1 MRLGRPAAKANGEC
15 EDESELTP
23 DNRRQGPPNEI
34 RCCKQGQSS
43 RSLHASFGAQLAVC
57 EQMVCLAPCIAA
69 EVLPSIASHKRVP
82 DPIFL

>member
-1 MRLGRPAAKANGEC
+1 MEC

-23 DNRRQGPPNEI
+23 DKRRQGPSNEI
-34 RCCKQGQSS
+34 RCCEQGQSS

-57 EQMVCLAPCIAA
+57 ERMVRLAPCIAA
-69 EVLPSIASHKRVP
+69 DVPLSIARHKRVP